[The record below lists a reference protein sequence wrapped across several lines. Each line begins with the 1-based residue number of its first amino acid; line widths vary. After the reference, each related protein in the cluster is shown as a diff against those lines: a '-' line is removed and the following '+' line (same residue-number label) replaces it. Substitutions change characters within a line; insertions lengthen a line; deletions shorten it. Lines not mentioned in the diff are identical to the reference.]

1 MPDEPVTKL
10 SPSSS
15 GPSGRPA
22 SGDTLRALV
31 NDLLSAIWDGIGP
44 SGRDSL
50 RRLNAELVDLSPGE
64 KDRYLREFLRT
75 FRHEIEEAR
84 CDPDLLVYGNMPAAT
99 ADRLIA
105 LRDEGVRVIA
115 DSVLRVHDDPDA
127 MHELSDALH
136 AAPISLSQ
144 RERVMGGLRALGQP
158 GETWAVPCD
167 LLLGGVE
174 GLMWELA
181 EARNV
186 VRIDHEGKPRD
197 QRNMPVRSVNRTLDA
212 DAGLKLDES
221 LRRFLLGRLL
231 NSAGHDVRHRR
242 RPELQREWTAYAIV
256 ALRGL
261 LDETGS
267 HQLVDALANR
277 ITSLSTNDL
286 AR

>member
-1 MPDEPVTKL
+1 
-10 SPSSS
+10 
-15 GPSGRPA
+15 
-22 SGDTLRALV
+22 LRALV
-31 NDLLSAIWDGIGP
+31 NDLLAAIWDGIGP
-44 SGRDSL
+44 AGRRSL
-50 RRLNAELVDLSPGE
+50 RRFNAELADLSAGE
-64 KDRYLREFLRT
+64 KDRYIRDLLGTLRR
-75 FRHEIEEAR
+75 EIEEAR

-105 LRDEGVRVIA
+105 RRDEGVRVIA
-115 DSVLRVHDDPDA
+115 DSVLRVHDDPGAID
-127 MHELSDALH
+127 ELSDALH
-136 AAPISLSQ
+136 TAPISLSQ

-186 VRIDHEGKPRD
+186 IRIDHEGKPRD
-197 QRNMPVRSVNRTLDA
+197 QRNIPVRSVNGTLDM

-267 HQLVDALANR
+267 HQLVDALADR
-277 ITSLSTNDL
+277 ITTLSTNDV